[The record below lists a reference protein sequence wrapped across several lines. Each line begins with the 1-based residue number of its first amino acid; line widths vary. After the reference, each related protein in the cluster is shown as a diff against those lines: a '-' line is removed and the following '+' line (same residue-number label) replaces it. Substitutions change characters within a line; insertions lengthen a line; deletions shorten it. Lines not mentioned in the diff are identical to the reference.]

1 MENLPEKGR
10 SLSKFVSQTDQGVVL
25 NVYIQPRASKTEYVG
40 MHRNALKIRI
50 SAPPIEGL
58 ANEALC
64 GYLAKELRIP
74 KGAVM
79 IFSGH
84 QARQKRVLLKGVSPE
99 QIRVTLLKSTP

>member
-1 MENLPEKGR
+1 MSE
-10 SLSKFVSQTDQGVVL
+10 FISQTDQGIVL
-25 NVYIQPRASKTEYVG
+25 NVYIQPRASRTEYVG
-40 MHRNALKIRI
+40 VHGNALKFRI

-64 GYLAKELRIP
+64 GYLAKELRIS
-74 KGAVM
+74 KGAVV

-99 QIRVTLLKSTP
+99 QVRGTLLKSTP

>member
-1 MENLPEKGR
+1 M
-10 SLSKFVSQTDQGVVL
+10 SQTEQGVVL

-40 MHRNALKIRI
+40 VHRHALKFRI
-50 SAPPIEGL
+50 SAPPVEGL

-64 GYLAKELRIP
+64 GYLAKEFRIS

-84 QARQKRVLLKGVSPE
+84 QARQKRVLLKGVSTE
-99 QIRVTLLKSTP
+99 QIRVTLLKSTPRGEQL